1 MIQLSFTKDLHMP
14 VAIYFIENDPD
25 EYHHHFHSYEYLDDS
40 EAIAMLQDEFV
51 TNETK
56 KAIKEALEN

>member
-1 MIQLSFTKDLHMP
+1 MIQLSFTKDLHTP
-14 VAIYFIENDPD
+14 VAIYFTENDPD